1 MLASARSCLI
11 LFLSLVATLNV
22 VYAQNCRVTK
32 HEGSIFEYCCP
43 CIDKGWFG
51 ECHSTHTNTCAGNR
65 KFNGE
70 HSCPKG
76 EWGCYSDDN
85 HPYGQ

>member
-1 MLASARSCLI
+1 MLATAKYGLI
-11 LFLSLVATLNV
+11 ALLFLLATLNV
-22 VYAQNCRVTK
+22 VQATCRVTK
-32 HEGSIFEYCCP
+32 HEGSIFEYCCS

-51 ECHSTHTNTCAGNR
+51 ECHSTHSNTCSGNR

-70 HSCPKG
+70 HSCPTG

-85 HPYGQ
+85 HPFV